1 MKIEDSCM
9 KYLSFL
15 LLLCISGHAET
26 CQMDSS
32 TATPETICS
41 ARGYVYNLTYKPS
54 PVSFEFQLTSD
65 KADTSLIY
73 TSISGS
79 ARPLWIAAEQ
89 SSDALMIIT
98 LTLSAKNNDTPVT
111 VVYRKDTLD
120 TNAVVPVTIKLSP
133 SN

>member
-1 MKIEDSCM
+1 M
-9 KYLSFL
+9 KYLFFL
-15 LLLCISGHAET
+15 FLLCISSYAET

-32 TATPETICS
+32 AATPEIICS
-41 ARGYVYNLTYKPS
+41 AEGYVYNLTYKPS

-65 KADTSLIY
+65 NASTSLIS

-98 LTLSAKNNDTPVT
+98 LALSAKNNDTPVT

-120 TNAVVPVTIKLSP
+120 TNAVVPVTIKLLP